1 MLMVPFLLLSLPLSA
16 QDVLVLEV
24 KGTAEMRSGVDQ
36 AWAPLKAGD
45 EIPEGAWIQTALKSL
60 VYIKFWTNTVAQIK
74 SASLVQVKG
83 LSNDGKRMTGRI
95 HLALGSARVRVHP
108 ERTEDVD
115 FKIVAP
121 KMTTSIKG
129 TTAYMMILHMGVM
142 AGISE
147 GAGDVYAVG
156 HSSTSQTPTVPVVLL
171 KETEAFSGML
181 AGKKNGPVGSTMK
194 TSPGVMIVTQK
205 KMSPLMS
212 GTGMK
217 EAVKKSKSSFK
228 DTIKSMM
235 QQYGWTRKMCIEK
248 LKSKSPKP
256 PK

>member
-74 SASLVQVKG
+74 SASLVQVRG

-108 ERTEDVD
+108 ERTVDVD

-129 TTAYMMILHMGVM
+129 TIAQTSIEHFGVTGSILRGGGEISGV
-142 AGISE
+142 GK
-147 GAGDVYAVG
+147 G
-156 HSSTSQTPTVPVVLL
+156 STSQTPGVPAVRIG
-171 KETEAFSGML
+171 KEVSFGIL
-181 AGKKNGPVGSTMK
+181 AGKNNGPVGSTMK

>member
-74 SASLVQVKG
+74 SASLVQVRG

-108 ERTEDVD
+108 ERTVDVD

-129 TTAYMMILHMGVM
+129 TTAYMMILPLGAM

-156 HSSTSQTPTVPVVLL
+156 HSATSQTPAVPAVL
-171 KETEAFSGML
+171 KEKMASFGML
-181 AGKKNGPVGSTMK
+181 AQKKAPTGSIVVN
-194 TSPGVMIVTQK
+194 SPGGKITM
-205 KMSPLMS
+205 
-212 GTGMK
+212 MK
-217 EAVKKSKSSFK
+217 EPMTKNDSSTKVGVKASQYAFKKAVKK
-228 DTIKSMM
+228 MM
-235 QQYGWTRKMCIEK
+235 EETG
-248 LKSKSPKP
+248 KSKEECINNLKTDSKP
-256 PK
+256 LK